1 MSATP
6 NAQGCATVKKDFA
19 EMRIVDEKVIRLPF
33 EASIG
38 SRIDDVPVASLWS
51 LRCKRAIDLAF
62 AMFVLVF
69 GLPFYALIA
78 ILIKLTTEGPVLF
91 VQDRVGKDEVPFKL
105 YKFRTM
111 GVGNSDDEHRHFTE
125 SFIKGNV
132 SARNEDGNGRTLFKL
147 TVDPR
152 VTSIGKFL
160 RRTSL
165 DELPQFINVFK
176 GEMSLVGP
184 RPPLTYELEHY
195 QEWHKGRLAAKP
207 GLTGLWQVSGRS
219 TVPFE
224 EMVHLDLL
232 YIRNWS
238 LLLDV
243 KIILR
248 TIPVMLFGL
257 GGY

>member
-1 MSATP
+1 
-6 NAQGCATVKKDFA
+6 
-19 EMRIVDEKVIRLPF
+19 
-33 EASIG
+33 
-38 SRIDDVPVASLWS
+38 
-51 LRCKRAIDLAF
+51 
-62 AMFVLVF
+62 
-69 GLPFYALIA
+69 
-78 ILIKLTTEGPVLF
+78 LF

-111 GVGNSDDEHRHFTE
+111 AVGNSDDEHRHFTE
-125 SFIKGNV
+125 SFIKGKV

>member
-1 MSATP
+1 
-6 NAQGCATVKKDFA
+6 
-19 EMRIVDEKVIRLPF
+19 
-33 EASIG
+33 
-38 SRIDDVPVASLWS
+38 
-51 LRCKRAIDLAF
+51 
-62 AMFVLVF
+62 
-69 GLPFYALIA
+69 LIA